1 MYIFTHNISGCM
13 LLGKKHITFR
23 YINRIKAS
31 IKQTFDFA
39 NDSSTFKGQI
49 NILEADLELEV
60 RHK

>member
-1 MYIFTHNISGCM
+1 M